1 MTARR
6 TTSVRYP
13 DEILV
18 RSERLAEVYRS
29 NRPEFLPPS
38 SRVTR
43 SDVILLAIERGLE
56 VLESQA
62 QQAATGGREV
72 KAS

>member
-1 MTARR
+1 VTARR

-13 DEILV
+13 DEILA

-29 NRPEFLPPS
+29 NRPPCLPPS

-56 VLESQA
+56 VLESQVS
-62 QQAATGGREV
+62 QAATGDQEA